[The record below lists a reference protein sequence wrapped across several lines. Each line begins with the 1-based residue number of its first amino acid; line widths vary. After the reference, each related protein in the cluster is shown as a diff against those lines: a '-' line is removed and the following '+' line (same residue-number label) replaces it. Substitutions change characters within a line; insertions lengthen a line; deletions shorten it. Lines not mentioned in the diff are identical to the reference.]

1 MQQRKFSYLYTAVV
15 LVILALL
22 GFGLTKAMAETAT
35 GATGVV
41 NRLHDG
47 LLQAMRGGSTMGYA
61 GRYKTLEPKVKQ
73 SYDFPGIARVV
84 LGRYWAKLSEDQRS
98 RFLEAFERLGV
109 ATYASRFDGFSGE
122 TFKSLSEEIGSD
134 GRATVRTELLKS
146 DGDTVR
152 LDYVLNKAG
161 ANWLIVNVIADGV
174 SDLSL
179 KRADYSAVMKSDGI
193 EKLIGKL
200 NDKIALYSTTKA
212 NVY

>member
-1 MQQRKFSYLYTAVV
+1 MQQRKFSYLYIAVV
-15 LVILALL
+15 LVILSLL
-22 GFGLTKAMAETAT
+22 GFGLTKAMAETGG
-35 GATGVV
+35 GATAVV
-41 NRLHDG
+41 NGLHDT
-47 LLQAMRGGSTMGYA
+47 LLKAMRGGSAMGYS
-61 GRYKTLEPKVKQ
+61 GRYKTVESKVKQ
-73 SYDFPGIARVV
+73 SYDFPGIAKVV
-84 LGRYWAKLSEDQRS
+84 LGRHWAKLTEDQRS

-122 TFKSLSEEIGSD
+122 TFKSLSEETGAD
-134 GRATVRTELLKS
+134 GRATVRTELRKS
-146 DGDTVR
+146 DGDIVK
-152 LDYVLNKAG
+152 LDYVLNKVG
-161 ANWLIVNVIADGV
+161 SNWLIVNVIADGV